1 MESVDLEK
9 YKAVWKNEKSFDE
22 RRLSGKEISKFM
34 QSSSKSMAG
43 FFRTGLLMDVSFKVV
58 LLMAAF
64 VLFFFI
70 SNQGLLNLMNLAVAI
85 LTASGLYW
93 QINSLMKISSYDGV
107 GKNVLD
113 RLRGYIDFYH
123 KHYIYSIYVSAFSST
138 LFFLIG
144 SAYYLRLKY
153 REIPDFQ
160 IDDIAVLSIG
170 VLLSYGLSAVVQ
182 LRHGHFRIKQL
193 EECLVDA
200 EENAVNTE
208 RIRNYRVVRRRNAV
222 LFGIAL
228 IVGVILL
235 LYLISMKII

>member
-1 MESVDLEK
+1 M
-9 YKAVWKNEKSFDE
+9 
-22 RRLSGKEISKFM
+22 
-34 QSSSKSMAG
+34 
-43 FFRTGLLMDVSFKVV
+43 
-58 LLMAAF
+58 
-64 VLFFFI
+64 
-70 SNQGLLNLMNLAVAI
+70 
-85 LTASGLYW
+85 
-93 QINSLMKISSYDGV
+93 
-107 GKNVLD
+107 
-113 RLRGYIDFYH
+113 
-123 KHYIYSIYVSAFSST
+123 
-138 LFFLIG
+138 IG